1 MFFFSELEII
11 MTFFSSNTL
20 ERSLETFKGS
30 VQLTKKNWK
39 IKKN

>member
-1 MFFFSELEII
+1 

-30 VQLTKKNWK
+30 VQLTKKKLENQK
-39 IKKN
+39 ELKDEIRNAT